1 MFTFL
6 LFIYFYYNLF
16 NVFFLIQVF
25 KKEEIEKFLL
35 LPDTLKLL
43 SLKVIMILGVHGGLR
58 RAELMALMF
67 SNVMFNEK
75 TEHIMMQGLLRKV
88 QPKKASL
95 HTGHCFRRTG
105 ATLLA
110 EGGCSVYQLKDA
122 GRYC

>member
-43 SLKVIMILGVHGGLR
+43 SLKVIMILGVHGGLK
-58 RAELMALMF
+58 F

-95 HTGHCFRRTG
+95 HNGHCFRRTG

-122 GRYC
+122 GGYY